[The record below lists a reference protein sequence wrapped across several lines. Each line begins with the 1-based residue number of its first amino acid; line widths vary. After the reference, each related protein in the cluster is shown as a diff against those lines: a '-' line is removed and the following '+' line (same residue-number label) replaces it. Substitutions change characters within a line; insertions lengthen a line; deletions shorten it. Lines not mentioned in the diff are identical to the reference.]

1 MKHLLI
7 TTIATVFL
15 VGCGPSRAEREMFG
29 AVLKGNI
36 AAVKQYLDNGVN
48 VNAKNEPGLTPLHWA
63 VNEDFKGSHRELAK
77 LLIDKGADVKA
88 TDDILQM
95 ADSVTGP
102 WEEVAAESPHVIKAG
117 DLKANSFARSVK
129 E

>member
-1 MKHLLI
+1 
-7 TTIATVFL
+7 
-15 VGCGPSRAEREMFG
+15 MFG

-117 DLKANSFARSVK
+117 DLRANSFARSVK